1 MTCFCVPRNH
11 LDRIQTRTYT
21 VPMSK
26 YIKVPNVRGLQY
38 REHATRKHSG
48 RPDRYFVVRWY
59 RDGKEQSE
67 AIGWASEGWNVAT
80 ISGVLGELQQN
91 YRRGVKPTTL
101 TEARE
106 LEDLRIQTEAVEH
119 AKAQAGR
126 LTFRQ
131 FFNDHYVPKAQ
142 KRKRTWRDD
151 VLRAE
156 KRIHP
161 SIGDLPLDMI
171 KPDRIE
177 RLRDELYED
186 GLSDGTVKH
195 VLAVIRRV
203 FNVAAMTSIEGI
215 PVFTGESP
223 MARVEMPVVTNRR
236 ERFLTYDEADLVL
249 GTCLTRC
256 ENTKNAMHAQ
266 GWQDVHDSIVLA
278 LYAGLRL
285 GEVQRLQ
292 WADINFF
299 AGMITIKN
307 ERDRKPGGSVPMNSI
322 VREMLTRRNKQRDKR
337 QKLVVPPMWGEVKDI
352 SHTFSELVNELGLN
366 DDATSNLQRIVFHS
380 LRHTFA
386 SWMAMNGVDLNRIR
400 KLMRHK
406 TLTMTQRYAHL
417 LPDATQDAVEALCRL
432 RSGEE

>member
-1 MTCFCVPRNH
+1 MIPHEPLDHKKTC
-11 LDRIQTRTYT
+11 TYA
-21 VPMSK
+21 VPMRK

-38 REHATRKHSG
+38 REHATRKHAG
-48 RPDRYFVVRWY
+48 RADRYYLVRWS
-59 RDGKEQSE
+59 RSGKVVSE
-67 AIGWASEGWNVAT
+67 ALGWASEGWT
-80 ISGVLGELQQN
+80 INKASGAMGELQQN
-91 YRRGVKPTTL
+91 YKRGIKPGTFA
-101 TEARE
+101 EARA
-106 LEDLRIQTEAVEH
+106 LEEQRQQTEAVEH

-131 FFNDHYVPKAQ
+131 FFDDHYVPKAQ

-161 SIGDLPLDMI
+161 SIGDLPLDMVN
-171 KPDRIE
+171 PDCIE
-177 RLRDELYED
+177 RLREDLYED
-186 GLSDGTVKH
+186 GLSDATVKH

-203 FNVAAMTSIEGI
+203 FNVAALTTVEGI

-223 MARVEMPVVTNRR
+223 MAHVEMPTVTNRR
-236 ERFLTYDEADLVL
+236 ERFLTYDEAEQVL
-249 GTCLTRC
+249 NACITRR
-256 ENTKNAMHAQ
+256 ENTNNAMHAQ
-266 GWQDVHDSIVLA
+266 GWQDVHDSVILA

-285 GEVQRLQ
+285 GEVQRLE
-292 WADINFF
+292 WGDINFF
-299 AGMITIKN
+299 AGIITIKN
-307 ERDRKPGGSVPMNSI
+307 EKDRKPGGSVPMNSI
-322 VREMLTRRNKQRDKR
+322 VRDMLTRRNKQRDKR
-337 QKLVVPPMWGEVKDI
+337 QKLVVPPMWGQVKDI

-417 LPDATQDAVEALCRL
+417 LPDATQDAVEALCRP
-432 RSGEE
+432 RTDKE